1 MTTAWPGVP
10 PEAAE
15 LMLPLVRS
23 TADLM
28 TLAIRQEVAAFAG
41 LPAAHGPAAHAYGA
55 HDSNGHP
62 PGGQASG
69 ASGSSASAQR
79 AAAPRTA
86 VPGAGP
92 SGGCTSGGSA
102 HRSAAGRAAEHGAC
116 GSSEHCLHSAVQQA
130 VRHFVWRVADPGL
143 PRLEITEFFRAI
155 GRDQTVAGLDP
166 DSVQSAFRVGAR
178 VAWRALHERVEWGS
192 LGADVPARLG
202 EAIFLYLDELAAA
215 CAEGAALARAAA
227 AGDSQCRQQRLAELI
242 VADPPRP
249 AAAVAELAREC
260 GWQLPR
266 KVAVAALGTAG
277 QAGPLGALP
286 AEFLADLSGA
296 DPYAVVPD
304 PDGPGRAELIASC
317 FRGRLAALGP
327 AVPLAAAA
335 SSLRWAR
342 RALALGSRGIVAAD
356 HGLIRCADNVPA
368 MLLLADEELLL
379 VMSAARLSPLTRLR
393 SAQRETAAET
403 LLCWLQNGGNAKET
417 ARQLH
422 VHPQTIRYRLRQI
435 REMFGTE
442 LLEPEARFELEIAL
456 RARRLLRCDQPRQ
469 QQSQHGRTDQP
480 PAAGKNRPHQARRPE
495 LHAHAAAPPAR

>member
-1 MTTAWPGVP
+1 MRGVAEVTTAWPGVP

-23 TADLM
+23 TADQM
-28 TLAIRQEVAAFAG
+28 TSAIRQEVAAFAG
-41 LPAAHGPAAHAYGA
+41 LPAAHGPAVQAYGA
-55 HDSNGHP
+55 GASNGR
-62 PGGQASG
+62 ASG
-69 ASGSSASAQR
+69 AAASSAAAQR
-79 AAAPRTA
+79 AAAARTA
-86 VPGAGP
+86 EP
-92 SGGCTSGGSA
+92 
-102 HRSAAGRAAEHGAC
+102 GAC
-116 GSSEHCLHSAVQQA
+116 GSSQHCLHSAVQQA

-155 GRDQTVAGLDP
+155 GRDQAVAGLDP
-166 DSVQSAFRVGAR
+166 ESVQSAFRVGAR
-178 VAWRALHERVEWGS
+178 VAWRALHERVQWGS
-192 LGADVPARLG
+192 LGADVPARIG

-227 AGDSQCRQQRLAELI
+227 AGDSHCRQQRLAELI
-242 VADPPRP
+242 VADPPGP
-249 AAAVAELAREC
+249 AAAVAELSREC

-277 QAGPLGALP
+277 QEAGPLGSLP
-286 AEFLADLSGA
+286 AEFLADLSVA
-296 DPYAVVPD
+296 EPYAVVPD

-327 AVPLAAAA
+327 AVPLAAAG

-342 RALALGSRGIVAAD
+342 QALVLGCRGIVAAD

-368 MLLLADEELLL
+368 MLLLADEELLR

-442 LLEPEARFELEIAL
+442 LLESEARFELEIAL
-456 RARRLLRCDQPRQ
+456 RARRLLRCEQPTR
-469 QQSQHGRTDQP
+469 QHGRTDQP
-480 PAAGKNRPHQARRPE
+480 PPASRNRPHTARRPE
-495 LHAHAAAPPAR
+495 LHAHPAPRQPADQPGPAS